1 MDLSN
6 KIVTIAYM
14 STNSMPAETTV
25 RVNITQEI
33 AEGVFKQLDTYE
45 LKFDTL
51 YQSPSDPA
59 MLSAVNEKLAALP

>member
-6 KIVTIAYM
+6 KIVTVVYM
-14 STNSMPAETTV
+14 STSSVPNETTV
-25 RVNITQEI
+25 RINITQEV

-45 LKFDTL
+45 LKFDRI

-59 MLSAVNEKLAALP
+59 LLSSVNEKLTALP

>member
-6 KIVTIAYM
+6 KIVTVAYM
-14 STNSMPAETTV
+14 STNSMPSETTV
-25 RVNITQEI
+25 RVNITQEV

-59 MLSAVNEKLAALP
+59 MLAAVNEKLAALP

>member
-6 KIVTIAYM
+6 KIVTIVYM
-14 STNSMPAETTV
+14 STNSLPHETTV
-25 RVNITQEI
+25 RVSITQEI

-45 LKFDTL
+45 LKFDRI

-59 MLSAVNEKLAALP
+59 LLSSVNEKLTALP

>member
-14 STNSMPAETTV
+14 SVNSLPAETVV

-33 AEGVFKQLDTYE
+33 AEGIYKQLDTYE
-45 LKFDTL
+45 LKLDKI
-51 YQSPSDPA
+51 YHSPSDPA
-59 MLSAVNEKLAALP
+59 LLSAVNEKLTALP

>member
-14 STNSMPAETTV
+14 SVNSLPNETIV

-33 AEGVFKQLDTYE
+33 AEGVFKTLDTYE
-45 LKFDTL
+45 LKFDKI
-51 YQSPSDPA
+51 YQTPNDPA
-59 MLSAVNEKLAALP
+59 LLSAINEKLTALP

>member
-6 KIVTIAYM
+6 KIVTVVYM
-14 STNSMPAETTV
+14 STNSLPAETVV
-25 RVNITQEI
+25 RVNITQEV

-45 LKFDTL
+45 LKFDGI

-59 MLSAVNEKLAALP
+59 MLSAVNEKLSALP

>member
-6 KIVTIAYM
+6 KIVTVVYM
-14 STNSMPAETTV
+14 STNSMPSETTV
-25 RVNITQEI
+25 RVNITQEV

-51 YQSPSDPA
+51 YQSPSDPQ
-59 MLSAVNEKLAALP
+59 MLAAVNEKLAALP